1 MKTLYPRIALF
12 SLITFLAGCAA
23 LPNLGGL
30 LSELNYSHAEISERL
45 AKRFPFERS
54 LAGLLDVK
62 LLHPRVG
69 FSDGGIANAPMRLSV
84 SFDAEA
90 TLALTKK
97 SITGSIGM
105 SGVPEYVGATREIFL
120 RDARVDSLKAD
131 GVPDALIA
139 AVTNAASKIA
149 KEALEEKPLYTVQE
163 KDLQRFGLSLR
174 PTNIE
179 VRREGIA
186 LKLR

>member
-1 MKTLYPRIALF
+1 MKSVRIWSSIAFMAVLL
-12 SLITFLAGCAA
+12 SSCAGMPNLAA
-23 LPNLGGL
+23 LLG
-30 LSELNYSHAEISERL
+30 ELNYSHAEISERL

-62 LLHPRVG
+62 LLRPRVG
-69 FSDGGIANAPMRLSV
+69 FSDGGVANAPLRLSV

-97 SITGSIGM
+97 SISGSIGM

-120 RDARVDSLKAD
+120 RDARIDSLKAD
-131 GVPDALIA
+131 GLPDSLVS
-139 AVTNAASKIA
+139 AVTKAASSIA
-149 KEALEEKPLYTVQE
+149 KEALEEKPIYTIQE
-163 KDLQRFGLSLR
+163 KDLQRFGISLN
-174 PTNIE
+174 PVGVE
-179 VRREGIA
+179 VRRDGIA